1 VGYQSGN
8 RFTASPED
16 DCLGPVWSSPSS
28 SSRAKGVNTAMDSKN
43 QSNTDEPLTVQ
54 FAKLWE
60 TSLSTPDVFAFLS
73 SHPDV
78 VISERLKVL
87 LLDQH
92 LRWQRR
98 QLLPLR
104 LYLSAFPDI
113 AARGE
118 MVRALVDHERQERRR
133 SMGRPDETLD
143 AQPADLVSEAFTQRI
158 EIESARDQTEAD
170 QVIPLQEP
178 TTTGVPLGKENE
190 SPSTKSPSDPRL
202 TEEKLS
208 FELDETYNLRAEAKS
223 LQAMLNAVRFT
234 LVRRLG
240 AGGMGVVYEAYDQ
253 QRGELVAL
261 KTMRRVDPL
270 ALVRFKHEFRAL
282 CDISHPNLVNL
293 YELVAVEDRW
303 FFTMELVE
311 GIDFVGFVRS
321 RPGAGRLFDEP
332 RLRDALRQLA
342 EGVDSLHQSA
352 KLHRDIKPTNVLV
365 TTEGRVVLLDFGLTA
380 DLASTGMHQSTD
392 RQIVGTLAH
401 MSPEQAAGRSITTAS
416 DWYSVGVMLFEALTG
431 QLPFA
436 GSPQEI
442 IAAKQ
447 TQVPPSPE
455 TLAGDLP
462 EDLVHLCNT
471 LLNRDPARRPSA
483 REILAQLR
491 GTDQDSIDVPE
502 LNRSLPLIGRSRHRQ
517 VLDGVFSSINRGK
530 TESVFVFGRTGTGK
544 STLIRSFL
552 DERIEKDEAVVLFGR
567 CYERESVPYK
577 ALDSLID
584 ALAQYL
590 KGLPTRETAAILPQD
605 VAFLAR
611 VFPVL
616 QSVEAVAT
624 ARQAVSEMP
633 DQQELRRRAFAGLR
647 ELLGG
652 LAESVPLILAIDD
665 LQWGDVDSALLLSD
679 LICSFQSPALLFIGA
694 FRSEDAERS
703 PFLREINKSITNEP
717 GRLDHRDLA
726 VEPLTQSEAREL
738 ALALLGRDDT
748 VSRAQAHLVARE
760 SGGNPLFV
768 DELVK
773 HIQSGEPTERW
784 DSIGQLDLDEV
795 LWARIQRQPEEAR
808 HLLGTVAVSGRPIR
822 QALAFHATDLGA
834 GGRVALA
841 SLRSARLIRCAGL
854 TQQDEIEIYHDR
866 IRETVVAHLTPD
878 QLQWHHQRLAALLA
892 VSNQPDPEVLAD
904 HYRGAGDFRR
914 ACEFYSR
921 GADQAAA
928 ALAFDRAARLYR
940 IALQIHQPEADIRT
954 QVLWKRLGDALA
966 NAGRGAEAAQAY
978 LKAADTAPAAETLEL
993 KRLASTQLLISGQ
1006 VDDGLT
1012 LLRSLLGPLGLSM
1025 PDTPRQALIS
1035 LLWHRALLRLRGLSF
1050 RRRAEGQVRP
1060 LDLTRIDVCW
1070 SAVAGLSMVEPVRG
1084 ADFQTR
1090 GLLLALRAGEPER
1103 LVRALAMEAAHQS
1116 TAGTAAVPRV
1126 ATLLKTADH
1135 LAQQLDSPQ
1144 ARGMIELVRG
1154 ISSFMLGRWK
1164 PAQTALDQAE
1174 HVFRNQCT
1182 GVTWERDT
1190 VHNLVLSALIQ
1201 MGEMAE
1207 VKRRWTVLFR
1217 ESRERGDL
1225 YATSRLT
1232 TFYMTMIQLAG
1243 NQLIDSDTE
1252 IELESAVNHP
1262 KGGRFN
1268 LEHAAAFDSL
1278 MYLNLYRGDITSAWV
1293 RINRIW
1299 PEYSRSM
1306 LLRIQMVRINL
1317 LELRARTAVAMA
1329 EKDTERANCIQ
1340 QAKQDAQALE
1350 KEGQPWA
1357 LAHACYVRAAIA
1369 GCEEDSGHAI
1379 EHLKM
1384 AAEKYDTAE
1393 MPLRAQILRYRLGEV
1408 EEGAESRE
1416 LRENAE
1422 RWIRG
1427 QGIVSPER
1435 WAGMYAPG
1443 FGLISKGSLETS
1455 Y

>member
-1 VGYQSGN
+1 
-8 RFTASPED
+8 
-16 DCLGPVWSSPSS
+16 
-28 SSRAKGVNTAMDSKN
+28 MDSKN
-43 QSNTDEPLTVQ
+43 LSNTDEPLTVQ

-60 TSLSTPDVFAFLS
+60 TSLSTPDVFAFLAS
-73 SHPDV
+73 YPDV

-92 LRWQRR
+92 LRRQRR

-104 LYLSAFPDI
+104 LYLSAFPEI
-113 AARGE
+113 AASGE
-118 MVRALVDHERQERRR
+118 MVRALVDHDRQERRR
-133 SMGRPDETLD
+133 STGRPDETLE
-143 AQPADLVSEAFTQRI
+143 AQLADLVSEDFTHLI
-158 EIESARDQTEAD
+158 DIASAHDETEAD
-170 QVIPLQEP
+170 QVIPVREP
-178 TTTGVPLGKENE
+178 TTTGVPIVKENE
-190 SPSTKSPSDPRL
+190 SRSTKRPSDPRL

-208 FELDETYNLRAEAKS
+208 FELDEKYNLRVEAQG
-223 LQAMLNAVRFT
+223 LQAMLNAARFT

-253 QRGELVAL
+253 KRGDLVAL

-270 ALVRFKHEFRAL
+270 ALVRFKHEFRVL

-311 GIDFVGFVRS
+311 GTDFVSFVRNW
-321 RPGAGRLFDEP
+321 PGAGSLFDET

-342 EGVDSLHQSA
+342 EGVDSLHQAA

-380 DLASTGMHQSTD
+380 DLQSTGMHQSID

-401 MSPEQAAGRSITTAS
+401 MSPEQAAGRPITTAS
-416 DWYSVGVMLFEALTG
+416 DCYSVGVMLFEAMTG
-431 QLPFA
+431 RLPFA
-436 GSPQEI
+436 GSSQEI

-447 TQVPPSPE
+447 TQVPPSPD
-455 TLAGDLP
+455 TLVGNLP
-462 EDLVHLCNT
+462 EDLVRLCNM
-471 LLNRDPARRPSA
+471 LLGRDPARRPSA

-491 GTDQDSIDVPE
+491 GADRVSIDVPE

-517 VLDGVFSSINRGK
+517 VLDGVFSLLNRGK

-552 DERIEKDEAVVLFGR
+552 DELIEKDEAVVLFGR

-590 KGLPTRETAAILPQD
+590 KGLPTRATATILPQD

-616 QSVEAVAT
+616 QSVEAIAI
-624 ARQAVSEMP
+624 ARRAASEMP

-647 ELLGG
+647 ELLSG
-652 LAESVPLILAIDD
+652 LAESVPLVLAIDD

-679 LICSFQSPALLFIGA
+679 LICSPQSPVLMFIGA
-694 FRSEDAERS
+694 FRSEDSERS
-703 PFLREINKSITNEP
+703 PFLREISKSIANEP
-717 GRLDHRDLA
+717 GRLDHRELA

-738 ALALLGRDDT
+738 ALALLGRDDA

-784 DSIGQLDLDEV
+784 NNIEQLDLDEV
-795 LWARIQRQPEEAR
+795 LWSRIQRQPEEAR
-808 HLLGTVAVSGRPIR
+808 RLLGTVAVSGRPIC
-822 QALAFHATDLGA
+822 QALAFQATELGA

-878 QLQWHHQRLAALLA
+878 QLQWHHQRLAVLLA
-892 VSNQPDPEVLAD
+892 VSNRTDPEVLAE
-904 HYRGAGDFRR
+904 HHRGAGDIRR

-928 ALAFDRAARLYR
+928 ALAFDHAARLYR
-940 IALQIHQPEADIRT
+940 IALEIHHAEADVRT
-954 QVLWKRLGDALA
+954 ELLWKRLGDALA
-966 NAGRGAEAAQAY
+966 NAGRGAEAAQAH
-978 LKAADTAPAAETLEL
+978 LKAAETATAAETLEL
-993 KRLASTQLLISGQ
+993 KRLASTELLISGQ
-1006 VDDGLT
+1006 VDEGLT

-1025 PDTPRQALIS
+1025 PDTPRQALFS

-1050 RRRAEGQVRP
+1050 TRREESQVRP

-1126 ATLLKTADH
+1126 AGLLRTADD
-1135 LAQQLDSPQ
+1135 LAQRLDSPQ
-1144 ARGMIELVRG
+1144 ARGMVELVRG
-1154 ISSFMLGRWK
+1154 ISSYMLGQWK
-1164 PAQTALDQAE
+1164 PALRSLDQAE
-1174 HVFRNQCT
+1174 HIFRNQCT
-1182 GVTWERDT
+1182 GVAWERDT
-1190 VHNLVLSALIQ
+1190 VHNFALRALIQ
-1201 MGEMAE
+1201 MGEMTE

-1225 YATSRLT
+1225 YATSKLT

-1243 NQLIDSDTE
+1243 NQLIDSETE
-1252 IELESAVNHP
+1252 LELESAVNHP
-1262 KGGRFN
+1262 KGGRFT
-1268 LEHAAAFDSL
+1268 LEHASAFDSL
-1278 MYLNLYRGDITSAWV
+1278 MYLNLYRGDITNAWV
-1293 RINRIW
+1293 RMDQIW
-1299 PEYSRSM
+1299 PKYSGSM
-1306 LLRIQMVRINL
+1306 LLRIQLVRINL

-1329 EKDTERANCIQ
+1329 ERAAERAIYMQ

-1369 GCEEDSGHAI
+1369 ACDEDSGHAI
-1379 EHLKM
+1379 EHLKL
-1384 AAEKYDTAE
+1384 AAKKYDAAE
-1393 MPLRAQILRYRLGEV
+1393 MPLRAQVLRYRLGELG
-1408 EEGAESRE
+1408 EDAESRE

-1427 QGIVSPER
+1427 RGIVSPVR

-1443 FGLISKGSLETS
+1443 FGLISKDSLETS